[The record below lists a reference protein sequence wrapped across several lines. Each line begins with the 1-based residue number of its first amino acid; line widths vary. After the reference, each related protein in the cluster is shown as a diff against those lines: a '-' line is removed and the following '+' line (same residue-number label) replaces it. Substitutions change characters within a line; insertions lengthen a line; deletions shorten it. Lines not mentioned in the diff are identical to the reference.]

1 MSVCG
6 GPSIS
11 CPGLQD
17 EIKCINCNIFQR
29 RTVASLPLVTSMF
42 FVPVRCCQNGTLRIV
57 DRKKH
62 IFKLSQGEYIAP
74 EKIENVYTRCVPVL
88 QVFVHGDSLQVSAP
102 CDHATPRSVGFK
114 ASLANRP
121 HLVCLSWPVPPHR
134 NSGAGPRGVC
144 RLG

>member
-1 MSVCG
+1 
-6 GPSIS
+6 
-11 CPGLQD
+11 
-17 EIKCINCNIFQR
+17 
-29 RTVASLPLVTSMF
+29 MF

-102 CDHATPRSVGFK
+102 GDHTTPRWVGFE
-114 ASLANRP
+114 ASLQ
-121 HLVCLSWPVPPHR
+121 
-134 NSGAGPRGVC
+134 SGLIWFVFVFGLASPTS
-144 RLG
+144 